1 MDREYLPD
9 LLPVPAEAVAAW
21 AKTHG
26 TPFYLYDEAG
36 LEASISRVQT
46 AFGWNPGYVNYVRL
60 RENPNPALLR
70 LLYDGGSGVSVSN
83 GLELRVARQCGFSG
97 VRLLYAPTRRDP
109 EAEALA
115 RSLGAAWLIHAQA
128 LLPDAPVPVLYL
140 RVVRDSSYME
150 PAARRRQNRIKAG
163 FTEAQLREAVVR
175 LRGWTSSEVGLAAY
189 NTSYDLLPG
198 MLASRWTDLQKL
210 ARQLQQET
218 GVSIRRFYLGEGP
231 GVVYR
236 PSFTGPTLEEEA
248 GALRTAVG
256 ETDCVLST
264 GICKQVLERHGLLV
278 TSVVEC
284 RTVYR
289 NYLVVDAGISQY
301 LRPALHQAYR
311 HISILGKTQ
320 PENRR
325 LWQVVGPT
333 DEDLDRF
340 SDGRMLPNC
349 RPGDLCIVHDVGCGG
364 RSSPML
370 SVGQTVA
377 PEYLYRRD
385 GTIVPIS
392 PARSAEDVWTFLYG
406 GL

>member
-175 LRGWTSSEVGLAAY
+175 LCGWTSSEVGLAAY

-218 GVSIRRFYLGEGP
+218 GASIRRFYLGEGP

-248 GALRTAVG
+248 EALRTAVG

-264 GICKQVLERHGLLV
+264 GICKQVLERHGLL
-278 TSVVEC
+278 
-284 RTVYR
+284 
-289 NYLVVDAGISQY
+289 
-301 LRPALHQAYR
+301 
-311 HISILGKTQ
+311 
-320 PENRR
+320 
-325 LWQVVGPT
+325 
-333 DEDLDRF
+333 
-340 SDGRMLPNC
+340 
-349 RPGDLCIVHDVGCGG
+349 
-364 RSSPML
+364 
-370 SVGQTVA
+370 
-377 PEYLYRRD
+377 
-385 GTIVPIS
+385 
-392 PARSAEDVWTFLYG
+392 ARS
-406 GL
+406 